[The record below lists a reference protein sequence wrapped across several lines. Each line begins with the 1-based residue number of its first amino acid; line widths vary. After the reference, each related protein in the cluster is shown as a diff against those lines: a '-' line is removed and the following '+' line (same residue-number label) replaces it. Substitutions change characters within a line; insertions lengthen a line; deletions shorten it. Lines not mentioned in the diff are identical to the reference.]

1 MVRMGFILLCFFSY
15 FSMSCNSSRIVKTW
29 KDPDTQVS
37 LEKLNK
43 VLVAA
48 FLSDET
54 NRRAA
59 EDKMAS
65 LLNGKA
71 VTSYSYF
78 TGDVKSMKEEEIRDK
93 LKNDGFDGAVTMRL
107 IDVDKEMTYTPGI
120 ITTYPVYY
128 RTFGGY
134 YLRGWNYYSTP
145 ERHQTTKTYSVETN
159 VYSLKQ
165 DKLVWSGL
173 TESTNPGGVD
183 KLTSDISNTVYK
195 RMVKE
200 GFVTQ

>member
-1 MVRMGFILLCFFSY
+1 MSRIGLLLFCTLLTFII
-15 FSMSCNSSRIVKTW
+15 SCNSSRIVKTW

-37 LEKLNK
+37 VEKLNK
-43 VLVAA
+43 VLVVA
-48 FLSDET
+48 FLRDET
-54 NRRAA
+54 SRRTA

-78 TGDVKSMKEEEIRDK
+78 KDDIKSLKEDDVRNQ

-107 IDVDKEMTYTPGI
+107 VDVDKDVTYTPG
-120 ITTYPVYY
+120 TFSTYPVYY

-134 YLRGWNYYSTP
+134 YLRGWSYYSTP
-145 ERHQTTKTYSVETN
+145 ERYQTTKTYSVETN

-183 KLTSDISNTVYK
+183 KLTADISNTVYK

-200 GFVTQ
+200 GFISQ

>member
-1 MVRMGFILLCFFSY
+1 MVRTGFIFLSMGFSFI
-15 FSMSCNSSRIVKTW
+15 MSCNSSRIVKTW

-48 FLSDET
+48 LLRDEP

-78 TGDVKSMKEEEIRDK
+78 TGDVKSMKEEDIRDK
-93 LKNDGFDGAVTMRL
+93 LKQDGFDGAVTMRL
-107 IDVDKEMTYTPGI
+107 VDVDKDVSYTPGTI
-120 ITTYPVYY
+120 STYPVYY

-145 ERHQTTKTYSVETN
+145 ERYQTTKTYSVETN

-183 KLTSDISNTVYK
+183 KLSSDISNTVYK

-200 GFVTQ
+200 GFITQ